1 MQVKKLPSGKEMVDF
16 LSSTGLTYWDIAR
29 GVGCHCATI
38 LRIRDKP
45 SVRPRRHVWEG
56 LYKPNVSLSGYE
68 CYPGPRHPFHDGAPY

>member
-29 GVGCHCATI
+29 RVGCHCATI

-56 LYKPNVSLSGYE
+56 LYKLYVERASNL
-68 CYPGPRHPFHDGAPY
+68 APLIEKAEELGL